1 MKKKPF
7 LIATGFT
14 MFYFSFNASWQ
25 VDPVKVEGGKH
36 SYKKTYD
43 LLRAKQ
49 YDVVLNTVNDR
60 IGGLDAY
67 LQTKALGWCSF
78 GLGT

>member
-25 VDPVKVEGGKH
+25 ADPVKVEGGKH
-36 SYKKTYD
+36 SYKKLMIYSE
-43 LLRAKQ
+43 Q
-49 YDVVLNTVNDR
+49 NNM
-60 IGGLDAY
+60 I
-67 LQTKALGWCSF
+67 
-78 GLGT
+78 